1 METKS
6 SFVILMFLFLSS
18 ILPAQV
24 SPVDSILIDSL
35 GVSIINS
42 EEVQDSV
49 DMQVIMLRE
58 IIVFN
63 RPEFK
68 TWEDRK
74 RYYILR
80 RKTKKV
86 YPYAVLAAKRLT
98 ELDKRLGRL
107 DTKKKKKKYI
117 KIVEDYIQN
126 EFGPKLKKFTQ
137 SEGRILIKLI
147 YRQIGVSTFDLLRKY
162 KSGWKAFWSNATA
175 NIFNLSL
182 KATYNPFKY
191 KEDLSIEAILR
202 ESFENGSL
210 EYESAFWEEL
220 NPDDTYF
227 TALPDEK
234 K

>member
-1 METKS
+1 M
-6 SFVILMFLFLSS
+6 
-18 ILPAQV
+18 
-24 SPVDSILIDSL
+24 
-35 GVSIINS
+35 
-42 EEVQDSV
+42 
-49 DMQVIMLRE
+49 
-58 IIVFN
+58 
-63 RPEFK
+63 
-68 TWEDRK
+68 
-74 RYYILR
+74 
-80 RKTKKV
+80 
-86 YPYAVLAAKRLT
+86 
-98 ELDKRLGRL
+98 
-107 DTKKKKKKYI
+107 
-117 KIVEDYIQN
+117 
-126 EFGPKLKKFTQ
+126 
-137 SEGRILIKLI
+137 
-147 YRQIGVSTFDLLRKY
+147 RKY

>member
-1 METKS
+1 
-6 SFVILMFLFLSS
+6 MFLFLSS

>member
-49 DMQVIMLRE
+49 DMQVIMIRE